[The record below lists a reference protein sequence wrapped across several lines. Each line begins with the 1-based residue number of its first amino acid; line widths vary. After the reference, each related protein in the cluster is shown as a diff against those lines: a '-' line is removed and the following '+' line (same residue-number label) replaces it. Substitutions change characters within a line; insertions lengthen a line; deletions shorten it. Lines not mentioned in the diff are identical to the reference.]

1 MKYLSDYANIIP
13 LTIVQD
19 TVAGTSIKV
28 KINGGNDFSILC
40 GAQFAAT
47 GAIGLPGSTT
57 ADFSASKA
65 ANVVSFVVVEATA
78 STAAGSAISGA
89 TLSLGPATANSIRGG
104 VIGLFEITSDLT
116 TAVSITINGKDY
128 HTATTGPGRDG
139 TAVATEVA
147 VFLNG
152 GATGA
157 TKIDKIPHYEAL
169 PNAQSSG
176 VITLSPDDDMATGL
190 TISASAAG
198 VYRPL
203 GGICQGCIN
212 VQLSKLSTNTPKY
225 IGVTIS
231 ETTGVVAKSVHL
243 VRFPS
248 ANGAFPGAVVNCTT

>member
-1 MKYLSDYANIIP
+1 MKYLSDHLNIIP

-19 TVAGTSIKV
+19 TVAGTSLKV
-28 KINGGNDFSILC
+28 KHFGGDFSILC

-47 GAIGLPGSTT
+47 GAIGLPGSTA
-57 ADFSASKA
+57 ADYSASKTD
-65 ANVVSFVVVEATA
+65 NVAVFTVVEATA

-89 TLSLGPATANSIRGG
+89 TLSLGPATVNVIRGAA
-104 VIGLFEITSDLT
+104 IGLFEITSGLT
-116 TAVSITINGKDY
+116 TTVSITINGKDY

-139 TAVATEVA
+139 TAVATEVQT
-147 VFLNG
+147 VLNG

-157 TKIDKIPHYEAL
+157 TKVDKIPHYEAL
-169 PNAQSSG
+169 ANAQSSG

-198 VYRPL
+198 LYRPL

-212 VQLSKLSTNTPKY
+212 IQGSKLSTNTPKY
-225 IGVTIS
+225 IGVVIA

-243 VRFPS
+243 ARFPS
-248 ANGAFPGAVVNCTT
+248 AGGAFPGAVVNVTT

>member
-19 TVAGTSIKV
+19 TVAGTSVKV
-28 KINGGNDFSILC
+28 KHYGGDFSILC

-47 GAIGLPGSTT
+47 GAIGLVGSTA
-57 ADFSASKA
+57 ADYSASKA
-65 ANVVSFVVVEATA
+65 NNVAEFSVVEATS
-78 STAAGSAISGA
+78 STSAGSVISGA
-89 TLSLGPATANSIRGG
+89 TLSLGCATANVIRGAA
-104 VIGLFEITSDLT
+104 IGLFEITSGLT

-147 VFLNG
+147 KFLNG

-157 TKIDKIPHYEAL
+157 TKIDKILHYEAL

-176 VITLSPDDDMATGL
+176 VITLSPDDDQATGI
-190 TISASAAG
+190 TMSASAAG
-198 VYRPL
+198 LYRPL

-212 VQLSKLSTNTPKY
+212 IQGSKLSTNTPKY
-225 IGVTIS
+225 IGVVIA

-243 VRFPS
+243 VRG
-248 ANGAFPGAVVNCTT
+248 GAFPGAVVNVTT